1 MRVKH
6 RLPRPQPSIHK
17 VSMPKK
23 RQKTTFSKPINTPH
37 HTIASSSSDHRQNAR
52 SSPLTSSTTDQPS
65 VNDLINHL
73 RRTQVSSTG
82 TRLNQP
88 NFVTPRSVHPSLRN
102 VLEVPD
108 TPPPRP
114 RPNARRIEVGGRRL
128 RRAPGP
134 PPPDSW
140 LAGSSNSRDEDDL
153 LSSPRVTA
161 AYPERKIFYRL
172 DRLPG
177 ATFPAQNGLLHSV
190 LKAMALNWTWH
201 VDYDGQ
207 FLGFLPSHIKIM
219 LLSYIAIYARGQPL
233 GRLMRGLAPLFQNAT
248 DIGNEDQG
256 GDHLYQDIDL
266 GISRLDLGGAIG
278 HWITFKQLTKEL
290 VMPQKQGSAST
301 QRNGKDAIPSS
312 WEEEYENETEF
323 APGPEIALPKS
334 PSKGLRFENL
344 RFLSLAHPNPANAS
358 WKSLIDLVSHLSTLT
373 HLSLA
378 YWPVP
383 TFTPNA
389 MNARVRHPT
398 QSSLSFAYSATDSYS
413 ALENNWA
420 GAASVLRM
428 LSRVTYCLK
437 WLDLEGCEDWIPA
450 LNYTHEESSSEEGV
464 ASSRSVGPE
473 WNGSWRNIEHV
484 RLGPGYLPQVDGILR
499 PPSQRKT
506 SISRT
511 SSPPLPSLSRQFS
524 SRSLAWSI
532 HAPSASSHEDDS
544 SSSDQDLPWVVEEE
558 RVKYRQSKELER
570 FRDTVNAA
578 VAAQKHIQA
587 IRRQGRGK
595 WVHFSLGLEDLK
607 VEELCLLLGQDY
619 KNVFP

>member
-1 MRVKH
+1 
-6 RLPRPQPSIHK
+6 
-17 VSMPKK
+17 MPKK
-23 RQKTTFSKPINTPH
+23 RQKTTFSKPINTAH
-37 HTIASSSSDHRQNAR
+37 HTLSSSSSDHHQNAR
-52 SSPLTSSTTDQPS
+52 SSPSTSSSTTDQPS

-73 RRTQVSSTG
+73 RRTQVSFTG
-82 TRLNQP
+82 GRVNQP
-88 NFVTPRSVHPSLRN
+88 KFVAPRSVHPSLRN

-114 RPNARRIEVGGRRL
+114 RPNAHRIEVGGRRL

-153 LSSPRVTA
+153 PDSPLVTT

-177 ATFPAQNGLLHSV
+177 ATFPAQNALLHLV

-201 VDYDGQ
+201 VEYDGQ
-207 FLGFLPSHIKIM
+207 FLGLLPSQIKVL

-248 DIGNEDQG
+248 DTGNEDQD
-256 GDHLYQDIDL
+256 GDHLYQDTDL

-290 VMPQKQGSAST
+290 IMPQKQGSAST
-301 QRNGKDAIPSS
+301 QRKGKDAVPLS
-312 WEEEYENETEF
+312 WEEEYENETDF
-323 APGPEIALPKS
+323 APGAEIALPKS
-334 PSKGLRFENL
+334 ASKCLRFENL
-344 RFLSLAHPNPANAS
+344 RFLSLAHPNPASAS
-358 WKSLIDLVSHLSTLT
+358 WKSLLDLLSHLSTLT

-398 QSSLSFAYSATDSYS
+398 QRSLSFAYSATDSYS

-450 LNYTHEESSSEEGV
+450 LNYTHEESPSEEGV
-464 ASSRSVGPE
+464 ASPRSMGPE
-473 WNGSWRNIEHV
+473 WNGSWRNIEYV
-484 RLGPGYLPQVDGILR
+484 RLGPGYLPQVDAILR
-499 PPSQRKT
+499 PPSQPNT
-506 SISRT
+506 SMSSTSRT
-511 SSPPLPSLSRQFS
+511 PLPNLSQQFS

-532 HAPSASSHEDDS
+532 HAPSASSNEDDPS
-544 SSSDQDLPWVVEEE
+544 SLDQDLPWVVEEE

-570 FRDTVNAA
+570 FHGAVNAA
-578 VAAQKHIQA
+578 VAAQKHIQG

-595 WVHFSLGLEDLK
+595 WVHFSFGLENLG
-607 VEELCLLLGQDY
+607 VEELRLLLGQDY
-619 KNVFP
+619 MSVLP